1 MISLIISM
9 LMLFILTPI
18 MFDFRRVFGI
28 GVYNAEDNYF
38 NSYSD
43 GTAGINLHLH
53 LKREVDERYVIN
65 TFIETISTG
74 NVVNYGFLSLSI
86 YYLNDNAPAK
96 AETIQFGTP
105 RSNYSVYRF
114 FLNLLKHDNFTCYGT
129 IEISLES
136 GGIPINDT
144 INFQLTFIVPLG
156 IEDYM
161 NLDLVIY
168 VLFFFHFFLYV
179 IIPVVLIRIFRPVF
193 GLTLSEEDIKRD
205 ELFLK
210 YLRNQTNEKRKES
223 ED

>member
-1 MISLIISM
+1 M
-9 LMLFILTPI
+9 LMLLILTPI

-28 GVYNAEDNYF
+28 GVYNTEDNYF

-53 LKREVDERYVIN
+53 LERVVDERYVIT
-65 TFIETISTG
+65 TFIEPISTG
-74 NVVNYGFLSLSI
+74 NVVNYGLLSLTI
-86 YYLNDNAPAK
+86 RYFNDNAPIK
-96 AETIQFGTP
+96 AESIQFGTP

-114 FLNLLKHDNFTCYGT
+114 FLNLLKHNNLTCYGT

-144 INFQLTFIVPLG
+144 VNFQLTFIIPLG

-179 IIPVVLIRIFRPVF
+179 IIPVVLIWIFKPVF
-193 GLTLSEEDIKRD
+193 GLTLSEEDIERD
-205 ELFLK
+205 EIFFH
-210 YLRNQTNEKRKES
+210 YLRNQRTEKREES
-223 ED
+223 KN